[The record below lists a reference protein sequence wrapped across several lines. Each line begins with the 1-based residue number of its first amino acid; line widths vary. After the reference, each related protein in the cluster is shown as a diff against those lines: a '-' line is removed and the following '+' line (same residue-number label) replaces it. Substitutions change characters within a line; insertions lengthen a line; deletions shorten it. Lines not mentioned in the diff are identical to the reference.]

1 MKAKQLIITFGIIL
15 FLVGMIF
22 PVTAVTAADKFTL
35 KYWNHQPETAWQ
47 AQIAKRYIADV
58 KEKTNGR
65 VILHPYWASSL
76 VSGKEATAGIKGGII
91 DIAQLQTF
99 NTPGEFPVSDVAG
112 LPFIVK
118 DPREVIEGLRKLY
131 EEGLMPEYDGKG
143 FKLLDFHAPG
153 MMYALFREKK
163 VDTLAGFKGLKI
175 RGSSPVSFD
184 MVKAFGAAPIALAST
199 DLYMSLD
206 RGVIDGLLSSP
217 GFMAPFK
224 LYEVSKYFLDQP
236 LFAGNMF
243 FAMNQKTWDKLPPD
257 LQKIMMECTKTMTE
271 DWIKTSDEFE
281 SVKSKKVLKDN
292 GIVFYPLA
300 PGELEKFK
308 SAVKPVTKNFIKK
321 MDSLG
326 FDGQK
331 IVDTFVSV
339 QTQ

>member
-1 MKAKQLIITFGIIL
+1 MKTKQLIITFSIIL
-15 FLVGMIF
+15 FLVGLILS
-22 PVTAVTAADKFTL
+22 VTAVTAAEKFTL

-47 AQIAKRYIADV
+47 AQVAKRYIADV

-76 VSGKEATAGIKGGII
+76 APGKEAVPGVKGGLI
-91 DIAQLQTF
+91 DIGQFQTF
-99 NTPGEFPVSDVAG
+99 NQPGEFPVSDVAG

-118 DPREVIEGLRKLY
+118 DPRGVIEGLRKLY

-153 MMYALFREKK
+153 MMYALLREKK
-163 VDTLAGFKGLKI
+163 IDTLAGFKGLKI

-184 MVKAFGAAPIALAST
+184 MIKSFGAAPIALSST

-224 LYEVSKYFLDQP
+224 LYEVSKYFLEQP
-236 LFAGNMF
+236 MFAGNMF
-243 FAMNQKTWDKLPPD
+243 FAMHQKTWDKLSPD
-257 LQKIMMECTKTMTE
+257 LQKIMMECTLNMTE
-271 DWIKTSDEFE
+271 DWIETSAEQE
-281 SVKSKKVLKDN
+281 GEKSKQVLKDN
-292 GIVFYPLA
+292 GIIFYGLA

-308 SAVKPVTKNFIKK
+308 AAVKPVIDNFIKK